1 MRPARVHL
9 RVPRARK
16 RRVARRGPAVRSL
29 SVDQL
34 ETYISALF
42 TVFIIVIFIRI
53 LLSFL
58 PVAPR
63 SRWTRAI
70 FDFVHQSTEWF
81 LRFFR
86 RIIPP
91 LGMFD
96 LSPIVALLVLYILRN
111 LVLAL
116 LDSF

>member
-1 MRPARVHL
+1 ME
-9 RVPRARK
+9 
-16 RRVARRGPAVRSL
+16 
-29 SVDQL
+29 QL

-70 FDFVHQSTEWF
+70 WDFVHQSTEWF
-81 LRFFR
+81 LGFFR
-86 RIIPP
+86 RFIPP

-96 LSPIVALLVLYILRN
+96 LSPIVALLVLYILGTSSWRSWTASDH
-111 LVLAL
+111 LAPHG
-116 LDSF
+116 SRSATG

>member
-1 MRPARVHL
+1 M
-9 RVPRARK
+9 
-16 RRVARRGPAVRSL
+16 
-29 SVDQL
+29 DQL
-34 ETYISALF
+34 QTYISALF

-58 PVAPR
+58 PSGPR
-63 SRWTRAI
+63 GRWSRAFW
-70 FDFVHQSTEWF
+70 DFIHQSTEWF
-81 LRFFR
+81 LSFFR

>member
-1 MRPARVHL
+1 M
-9 RVPRARK
+9 
-16 RRVARRGPAVRSL
+16 
-29 SVDQL
+29 DQL

-58 PVAPR
+58 PMAPR
-63 SRWTRAI
+63 SRWSRALY
-70 FDFVHQSTEWF
+70 DFFHQSTEWF
-81 LRFFR
+81 LGFFR
-86 RIIPP
+86 RLIPP

-96 LSPIVALLVLYILRN
+96 LSPIVALLVLYIFRE
-111 LVLAL
+111 LVLTL

>member
-1 MRPARVHL
+1 VE
-9 RVPRARK
+9 
-16 RRVARRGPAVRSL
+16 
-29 SVDQL
+29 QL

-53 LLSFL
+53 LLSFI
-58 PVAPR
+58 PSGPN
-63 SRWTRAI
+63 SRWTRALW
-70 FDFVHQSTEWF
+70 DFFHQSTEWF

-86 RIIPP
+86 RLIPP

>member
-1 MRPARVHL
+1 MASQP
-9 RVPRARK
+9 ARK
-16 RRVARRGPAVRSL
+16 RPAVRCRT
-29 SVDQL
+29 VEQL

-42 TVFIIVIFIRI
+42 TVFIIVIFVRI

-58 PVAPR
+58 PAAPS
-63 SRWTRAI
+63 SRWTRALW
-70 FDFVHQSTEWF
+70 DFFHQSTEWF

-86 RIIPP
+86 RLIPP

>member
-1 MRPARVHL
+1 M
-9 RVPRARK
+9 
-16 RRVARRGPAVRSL
+16 
-29 SVDQL
+29 DQL

-81 LRFFR
+81 LGFFR

-116 LDSF
+116 LDNF